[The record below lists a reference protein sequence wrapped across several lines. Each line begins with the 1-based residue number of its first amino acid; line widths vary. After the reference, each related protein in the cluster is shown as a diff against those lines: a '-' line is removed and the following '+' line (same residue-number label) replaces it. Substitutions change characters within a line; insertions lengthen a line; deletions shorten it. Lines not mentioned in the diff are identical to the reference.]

1 MEAAIERKDMKRI
14 LLFVLT
20 NVAVVAVLG
29 MVASLLGVNRYLT
42 SNGLD
47 LGALLGFA
55 LVIGFGGAIISLLIS
70 KPMAKWTAGVRIIS
84 QPQNV
89 DEAWIVETVRK
100 FADKAGIGMPD
111 VGIFDGAP
119 NAFATGA
126 FKNSAL
132 VAVSTG
138 LLQGMTREE
147 VEAVIGHEIAHVA
160 NGDMVTMTLIQGVM
174 NTFVV
179 FLSRVIAYA
188 IDSFLNKGENRSG
201 PGIGYM
207 VTTIVLDILLG
218 FAAAM
223 VVAWFSRHREF
234 RADAGAAKLMNRKQ
248 PMINA
253 LARLGGMNPAELP
266 KSISAFGIAGGIG
279 KLFSTHPPIE
289 ERIAAL
295 QNAQG

>member
-1 MEAAIERKDMKRI
+1 MKRI

-20 NVAVVAVLG
+20 NVLVVAVLG
-29 MVASLLGVNRYLT
+29 IMASLLGVNRYLT
-42 SNGLD
+42 AGGLN
-47 LGALLGFA
+47 LSALLGFA
-55 LVIGFGGAIISLLIS
+55 LIMGFGGATISLLIS
-70 KPMAKWTAGVRIIS
+70 KPMAKWTTPGLRVLN
-84 QPQNV
+84 QPQNA

-100 FADKAGIGMPD
+100 LSEKAG
-111 VGIFDGAP
+111 V
-119 NAFATGA
+119 
-126 FKNSAL
+126 
-132 VAVSTG
+132 
-138 LLQGMTREE
+138 
-147 VEAVIGHEIAHVA
+147 VIGHEVAHIA

-179 FLSRVIAYA
+179 FLSRVIGYA
-188 IDSFLNKGENRSG
+188 VDSFLRKGDDRNSG

-207 VTTIVLDILLG
+207 ITTVVLDIVLG

-234 RADAGAAKLMNRKQ
+234 RADAGSAQLLGRKQ

-253 LARLGGMNPAELP
+253 LARLGGMAPCEVP
-266 KSISAFGIAGGIG
+266 KSVAAFGIAGGIG

-295 QNAQG
+295 QHQQA